1 MKTRQGY
8 VQGYNGQAVVSKEQI
23 ILGAEVTQEEND
35 LYQLEPM
42 IHETQESLDGAGIEK
57 SIDTCTADT
66 GYWRDDLPIESIEAD
81 GPQLFVAVQK
91 DSKQREQCLDEKH
104 Y

>member
-23 ILGAEVTQEEND
+23 ILGAEVTREEND

-57 SIDTCTADT
+57 GIGTCTADT
-66 GYWRDDLPIESIEAD
+66 GYWRDDLPIKSIEANAPAAFD
-81 GPQLFVAVQK
+81 GL
-91 DSKQREQCLDEKH
+91 QREWH
-104 Y
+104 YGDHLPLSS